1 MKSDLNRAMGWRE
14 TLVLSF
20 LLMCGFI
27 QCKSVRYQHDDS
39 GTFSSVDNGQA
50 QVQREDPVYWDGGQS
65 RHTETYTQSRSLGEK
80 RHHCRESNQDYD
92 CIFQNVFIDNLNNA
106 VLFGHAAQQ
115 LNNQSR
121 LTFKNST
128 IRSLPRSLVDTYTN
142 VELLNLER
150 LQIETIQPFAL
161 ANGQK
166 IKELFLSYNN
176 IASLDAGV
184 FDYLK
189 SLEKLVM
196 DGNQLAILPVPL
208 FRYTNNL
215 NVVSMAGNNLDRIE
229 DGTFRNNP
237 NLENVNVAN
246 NRLTHFDLSFIP
258 RLYEADV
265 KNNLLQ
271 ELNIPGEI
279 HQLDASRN
287 QIRRVVA
294 QTGNTVEILSLSHN
308 KLNTVGWLKPL
319 KKLQLL
325 DLSFNEIEDITS
337 TDFKQLAKLNT
348 LKLNN
353 NRLFTFTMQSP
364 SSRSLKILDLSH
376 NSLVYMDNNLKP
388 FEQLEELYLDHNSI
402 VNVNLETLRKLSNL
416 SLSHNDWDCA
426 KLANLVSNLPVTTVV
441 DFDTETHCKDNY
453 KLERG
458 ICCTASDKPYHDR
471 LIKYIAEVSAYER
484 MNRNNAICSRDTVY
498 DTVKSVNNEIASSGP
513 PASPMLAKEVQDL
526 KSDVQ
531 SLELR
536 TGEARRQMSRD
547 ADKIDELIRTY
558 RIPKQGL
565 VQPSENLRKVFDHL
579 KDRDSFRV
587 KETAAHEGEKKNKE
601 KEINDLEIE
610 NSEMQAALDR
620 MKALRKQ
627 KVNETSQKTVEIKKL
642 EAKKNKNLAARKNTK

>member
-1 MKSDLNRAMGWRE
+1 MMTREHFHLWTTGKLKFNAKILFTGTEANLATLKHTLN
-14 TLVLSF
+14 
-20 LLMCGFI
+20 
-27 QCKSVRYQHDDS
+27 H
-39 GTFSSVDNGQA
+39 
-50 QVQREDPVYWDGGQS
+50 
-65 RHTETYTQSRSLGEK
+65 
-80 RHHCRESNQDYD
+80 
-92 CIFQNVFIDNLNNA
+92 NVFIDNLNNA

-237 NLENVNVAN
+237 NLEN
-246 NRLTHFDLSFIP
+246 
-258 RLYEADV
+258 
-265 KNNLLQ
+265 
-271 ELNIPGEI
+271 
-279 HQLDASRN
+279 
-287 QIRRVVA
+287 
-294 QTGNTVEILSLSHN
+294 
-308 KLNTVGWLKPL
+308 
-319 KKLQLL
+319 
-325 DLSFNEIEDITS
+325 
-337 TDFKQLAKLNT
+337 
-348 LKLNN
+348 
-353 NRLFTFTMQSP
+353 SP

-471 LIKYIAEVSAYER
+471 LIKYIAE
-484 MNRNNAICSRDTVY
+484 
-498 DTVKSVNNEIASSGP
+498 
-513 PASPMLAKEVQDL
+513 EVQDL